1 MTGVQTCALPISDGE
16 INFIEVPGESA
27 FYGPK
32 IDVQVWSAIGKEFTL
47 ATNQVDFA
55 IPERFGLTYIDSD
68 GKDQTPLCIH
78 RAPLSTHE
86 RFIGFLIEHYKGDF
100 PLWLAPIQVTIL
112 TVSEKADLYAKKVM
126 KSFKSEGFRVTLDK
140 RPDKIGTKIRHAELQ
155 KINVMLIIGEKESQS
170 ETVSVRRR
178 LIGDKG
184 SIEFNA
190 LIKDLKQEINERRP
204 LYQ

>member
-1 MTGVQTCALPISDGE
+1 
-16 INFIEVPGESA
+16 
-27 FYGPK
+27 
-32 IDVQVWSAIGKEFTL
+32 
-47 ATNQVDFA
+47 
-55 IPERFGLTYIDSD
+55 
-68 GKDQTPLCIH
+68 
-78 RAPLSTHE
+78 
-86 RFIGFLIEHYKGDF
+86 
-100 PLWLAPIQVTIL
+100 
-112 TVSEKADLYAKKVM
+112 
-126 KSFKSEGFRVTLDK
+126 VTLDK

>member
-1 MTGVQTCALPISDGE
+1 MLFRS
-16 INFIEVPGESA
+16 
-27 FYGPK
+27 
-32 IDVQVWSAIGKEFTL
+32 
-47 ATNQVDFA
+47 
-55 IPERFGLTYIDSD
+55 
-68 GKDQTPLCIH
+68 
-78 RAPLSTHE
+78 
-86 RFIGFLIEHYKGDF
+86 
-100 PLWLAPIQVTIL
+100 
-112 TVSEKADLYAKKVM
+112 
-126 KSFKSEGFRVTLDK
+126 RVTLDK

>member
-1 MTGVQTCALPISDGE
+1 
-16 INFIEVPGESA
+16 
-27 FYGPK
+27 
-32 IDVQVWSAIGKEFTL
+32 
-47 ATNQVDFA
+47 
-55 IPERFGLTYIDSD
+55 
-68 GKDQTPLCIH
+68 
-78 RAPLSTHE
+78 
-86 RFIGFLIEHYKGDF
+86 
-100 PLWLAPIQVTIL
+100 
-112 TVSEKADLYAKKVM
+112 M